1 MTTTGR
7 VSFVG
12 AGPGAADLITI
23 RGARRIAEAD
33 VVVWAPAVV
42 DAECVREH
50 AREGADLV
58 DFSRVTAEE
67 VTDLYRRAAASRLKV
82 VRLHAGDAA
91 TGGGVQEQHDLCQRL
106 GLEVEVVPG
115 VSVVAAAAAR
125 IGREITLT
133 EASSAVFLAPESSER
148 VREFAALQTTMA
160 ATVSGARTGQFVEKL
175 LEGGYAG
182 DTPVVVAYKVSQAD
196 ELVVH
201 TTVGELESVVKQ
213 HKLYRPTLFL
223 VGTAVKPP
231 ARRQSATAVTTDEPA
246 RAARPTAG
254 RAGPPH
260 ASRRVDEPLPPPD
273 LRRTGFRHPGPRRS
287 RHRSHRAEPG
297 LERGRG
303 AAAVGP
309 QAGRRRRAGRG
320 AQAEAEADRGRGRQ
334 AEAPDRAGLGAA
346 QAQAR
351 RPQAQARQ
359 LMPASVE
366 QLREAAGRPDVEVVD
381 AADGLRPA
389 LNLCRARTAVIV
401 KVAPGAGPAEIG
413 AGLAGGGARWWSPT
427 SVSCPPW
434 TPRMR

>member
-12 AGPGAADLITI
+12 AGPGAADLITL

-33 VVVWAPAVV
+33 VVVWAPSAVE
-42 DAECVREH
+42 AECVREH

-67 VTDLYRRAAASRLKV
+67 ITDLYRRAAAARLKV

-133 EASSAVFLAPESSER
+133 EASSAVFLAPEGSEG

-160 ATVSGARTGQFVEKL
+160 ATVSGARTGQFVEQL
-175 LEGGYAG
+175 LEGGYTAE
-182 DTPVVVAYKVSQAD
+182 TPVVVAYKVSQAD

-223 VGTAVKPP
+223 VGAAVKAAP
-231 ARRQSATAVTTDEPA
+231 ARRQSATAAAADEPA
-246 RAARPTAG
+246 RTARPTRWSR
-254 RAGPPH
+254 RA
-260 ASRRVDEPLPPPD
+260 ASRIATRADEPVPAPAVPVAPATSAEPNPAWNAVEELQQSVRKQAEESSQKPKPKLTVVAAATPKPPTVQASTSNP
-273 LRRTGFRHPGPRRS
+273 PKRRS
-287 RHRSHRAEPG
+287 TARKPKRA
-297 LERGRG
+297 
-303 AAAVGP
+303 
-309 QAGRRRRAGRG
+309 
-320 AQAEAEADRGRGRQ
+320 
-334 AEAPDRAGLGAA
+334 
-346 QAQAR
+346 
-351 RPQAQARQ
+351 
-359 LMPASVE
+359 
-366 QLREAAGRPDVEVVD
+366 
-381 AADGLRPA
+381 
-389 LNLCRARTAVIV
+389 N
-401 KVAPGAGPAEIG
+401 
-413 AGLAGGGARWWSPT
+413 
-427 SVSCPPW
+427 
-434 TPRMR
+434 